1 MNGVK
6 VYLSNVKKNFKIKN
20 CTTCFIFLFVI
31 VLFIVLQ
38 TTGLM
43 KSRSTLQILEKIG
56 YYIIAAMSL
65 SLVVGFLGELSIGHA
80 AFMSIGAFSAVAFR
94 QTVLL
99 SLTKVNPLLSL
110 IIAVFVGGLAAAV
123 FGFIIGLPALRLKG
137 DYLAIVTLA
146 FGEIVKIVL
155 KNIFSAGESV
165 GELRNLYRY
174 NYKNLYIICFIFAI
188 LTFIVISNL
197 IKSKHGRAIMSIR
210 DNEIAARAM
219 GVNVTG
225 YKLSVFIIS
234 AFFAGVA
241 GVFFGVS
248 QDYSI
253 NPASF
258 DYNRSI
264 NLLVMVVLGGMGNIN
279 GSIIAAVVITFIDSK
294 LSTMLGGN
302 LAVLKDLFYALIL
315 IVLVIYNNAPKLKG
329 FREKHGFGVYWSKF
343 TARIVKLFSKKE
355 LKQDPAK
362 EKEFGADWSRVPT
375 KVEMDAILST
385 DLTPDKSYV
394 PDKPVPDGKTK
405 GSGKGDK

>member
-146 FGEIVKIVL
+146 FCQIVQT
-155 KNIFSAGESV
+155 IFEQLPFFGGTLGIA
-165 GELRNLYRY
+165 NAARY
-174 NYKNLYIICFIFAI
+174 SSHKL
-188 LTFIVISNL
+188 FIVIFVVALISLVAINNF
-197 IKSKHGRAIMSIR
+197 IKSKHGRAVMAIR

-219 GVNVTG
+219 GVNVSFN
-225 YKLSVFIIS
+225 KIFVFVFSSFIAGI
-234 AFFAGVA
+234 AGVLMA
-241 GVFFGVS
+241 ASKNTVAANAFTYN
-248 QDYSI
+248 YSI
-253 NPASF
+253 
-258 DYNRSI
+258 DI
-264 NLLVMVVLGGMGNIN
+264 LVMVVLGGMGNIN
-279 GSIIAAVVITFIDSK
+279 GSIVAATLIT
-294 LSTMLGGN
+294 
-302 LAVLKDLFYALIL
+302 VLNISLNNVFTGSMAAIKNIVYALVLIL
-315 IVLVIYNNAPKLKG
+315 IVIYTNAPGLKS

-343 TARIVKLFSKKE
+343 TAKIVKLFSKKE

-362 EKEFGADWSRVPT
+362 EKEFGADWSKVPT

-394 PDKPVPDGKTK
+394 SDKPAPDGKTD